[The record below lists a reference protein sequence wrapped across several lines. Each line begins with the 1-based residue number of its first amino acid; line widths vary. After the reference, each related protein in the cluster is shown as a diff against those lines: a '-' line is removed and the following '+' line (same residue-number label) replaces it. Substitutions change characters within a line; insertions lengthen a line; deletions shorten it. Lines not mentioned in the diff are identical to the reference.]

1 MSTKV
6 AGSVLPAGEAAQLE
20 YEVKGAEFKITKV
33 RKPKEGNA
41 DHVPIARII
50 VADPADKTKVLFGDI
65 FLNGVSNEAASKL
78 VGNVYNGDL
87 DIFAAT
93 PATDA
98 NGVQMKT
105 TKTNELMFDRRI
117 RLAST
122 PTCTRRTPNFVGGLL

>member
-93 PATDA
+93 PAIDD

-105 TKTNELMFDRRI
+105 KAGELMVDRRI